1 MIPHRLLRIAPFLA
15 ALLAAPAAPAAAA
28 QEVVVYSARKEE
40 LIKPV
45 FDAFTRETGIR
56 VTLLTGKAGEL
67 ARRVEIERDSPRG
80 DVFIGTAAGITELLR
95 EKGLLAPYRGAAL
108 RDVPEEFRAPDGSWV
123 GVTARARVLIYNTRL
138 VKEPPTSVFELTDPR
153 WKGKVAVAS
162 MGERTTVGWLAA
174 ILHQKGEEFTSRYVQ
189 ALRANGLKVLGNNTD
204 VRRALARG
212 EFAVGITNHYYYLL
226 QLNENP
232 KSPVGI
238 VYPDQGPD
246 QMGTPVFS
254 ITAAILRGARH
265 ADEAQRLV
273 DFLLGARGNR
283 LLVEGEF
290 ELPILANVT
299 PVGDDKGVR
308 PLGRFKKTPATQLQL
323 ADLEPRVERLYGALF
338 VP

>member
-1 MIPHRLLRIAPFLA
+1 MIARRLVPFTLVLAPFLT
-15 ALLAAPAAPAAAA
+15 LPTSPATA

-40 LIKPV
+40 LIRPA

-67 ARRVEIERDSPRG
+67 ARRVEIERESPLG
-80 DVFIGTAAGITELLR
+80 DVFIGTAAGITELIR
-95 EKGLLAPYRGAAL
+95 AKGLLAVYRGAAL
-108 RDVPEEFRAPDGSWV
+108 KDVPEEFRAPDASWV
-123 GVTARARVLIYNTRL
+123 GVTARARVLIYNTQL
-138 VKEPPTSVFELTDPR
+138 VKEAPTSFFELTDAR

-189 ALRANGLKVLGNNTD
+189 ALRANGLRILGNNTD
-204 VRRALARG
+204 VRKAVARG
-212 EFAVGITNHYYYLL
+212 EFTVGITNHYYYLL
-226 QLNENP
+226 QLQENP
-232 KSPVGI
+232 NSPVGI

-254 ITAAILRGARH
+254 ITAAILRGAKH
-265 ADEAQRLV
+265 PDEAQRLI
-273 DFLLGARGNR
+273 DFLLSPKGNR

-290 ELPILANVT
+290 ELPILPAVS
-299 PVGDDKGVR
+299 PVGGDKGVKS
-308 PLGRFKKTPATQLQL
+308 LGRFKKTPVTQAQL
-323 ADLEPRVERLYGALF
+323 ADLEPKVEKLYGALF